1 MKSRI
6 LIILFAF
13 SLFSNTQ
20 AAAQLMT
27 LGFVKNCM
35 QYKRST
41 FTDELEKKHFSL
53 IQDKVETPAN
63 MLLAGAS
70 YYSNTKKEEAA
81 TKGEIKVL
89 SLITDAAK
97 ITEITFT
104 NASYYNN
111 YNEVFKQMV
120 NFFSNQQ
127 SFKSKKYKTDVA
139 KFSKDGIFYY
149 AYKNGEA
156 PVILVTDAK
165 IEEKYFN

>member
-1 MKSRI
+1 MKNRI
-6 LIILFAF
+6 LFIFASFLFF
-13 SLFSNTQ
+13 YTQ
-20 AAAQLMT
+20 ATAQLMS
-27 LGFVKNCM
+27 LGFVKNCI
-35 QYKRST
+35 QYKRT
-41 FTDELEKKHFSL
+41 TYTDELTKKHFFLS
-53 IQDKVETPAN
+53 QDKVETPVN
-63 MLLAGAS
+63 MVLAGAS
-70 YYSNTKKEEAA
+70 YYSNTKKEAVAA
-81 TKGEIKVL
+81 KGEIKVL
-89 SLITDAAK
+89 SLISETAK

-104 NASYYNN
+104 NATYYNN